1 MATVINKKK
10 STTGGPYA
18 FYTLTLTAS
27 NRTSSSVKISYT
39 LKTHLQYAESYHGWA
54 LNAKI
59 TVGSSSTTVAVKG
72 TETWSGTTVHS
83 KSGSFTVS
91 GLSASTTSL
100 SNSLTVTSP
109 SSGAGATL
117 TKTSGTALSISAYS
131 TPTASVIPAPDLL
144 DTSGIAI
151 TYIFINGAWEVAAQ
165 ILQE

>member
-1 MATVINKKK
+1 MATVINEKQ
-10 STTGGPYA
+10 STQGGPYA

-27 NRTSSSVKISYT
+27 NRTATSVKISYT
-39 LKTHLQYAESYHGWA
+39 LKTHLQYSASYHGWA

-59 TVGSSSTTVAVKG
+59 AVGSSSTTVAIKG
-72 TETWSGTTVHS
+72 TETWEGTAVHT
-83 KSGSFTVS
+83 KTGSFTVS
-91 GLSASTTSL
+91 GLSSSTTSL

-144 DTSGIAI
+144 DTSGIAVP
-151 TYIFINGAWEVAAQ
+151 YIYTSSGWVVATSDV
-165 ILQE
+165 L